1 MYKKLLLLC
10 ALYYLISTPFLAA
23 QVQDWKIPQPY
34 PKPDNILSEFFLEEN
49 VSFDTKLHAYT
60 QYADYMIGCY
70 QNTSH
75 SKRLVQISI
84 ATSEAVI
91 ENADKLLELSSENED
106 ELKSSKLANAERIR
120 KDKLELESLDQI
132 SKSLVA
138 HIKLVIDAL
147 SENYS
152 TVVSNDV
159 AQKGYSE
166 VVIKWRANKAFKD
179 YPLCPGKVMKQLPL
193 DKWVPFEQK

>member
-1 MYKKLLLLC
+1 MYKKLFLLC
-10 ALYYLISTPFLAA
+10 AFYYLISVPFLAA
-23 QVQDWKIPQPY
+23 QVKDWEIPQPY
-34 PKPDNILSEFFLEEN
+34 PKPDNLLSEFFLKEN
-49 VSFDTKLHAYT
+49 IPFDTKLRAYT

-75 SKRLVQISI
+75 SKRLVHISI

-91 ENADKLLELSSENED
+91 ENADKLLELSSENEV
-106 ELKSSKLANAERIR
+106 ELQSSKLTNAEKIR
-120 KDKLELESLDQI
+120 KDKLELELLDQI

-152 TVVSNDV
+152 STVSNDV

-166 VVIKWRANKAFKD
+166 VVMKWRANKAFNE
-179 YPLCPGKVMKQLPL
+179 YPICPGKVMKPLPL
-193 DKWVPFEQK
+193 DKWVPFERK